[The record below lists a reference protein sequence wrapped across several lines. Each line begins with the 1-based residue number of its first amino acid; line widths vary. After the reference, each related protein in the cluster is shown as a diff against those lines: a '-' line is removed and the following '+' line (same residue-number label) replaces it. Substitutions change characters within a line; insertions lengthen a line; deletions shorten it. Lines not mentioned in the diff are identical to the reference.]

1 MKFCPQ
7 CGAQLPDDACFC
19 GNCGASCNPVQEP
32 PQPQAYTQPV
42 SPAPQPQPQYSAPQP
57 DYAQEADGTVRLCQD
72 GKYRWVYELNMWKN
86 TAILG
91 TLFKIFGFILLGV
104 WLLVGI
110 SSGFYDFGQITLIM
124 LAVFAGI
131 CVVGLLS
138 YGIVAL
144 IGGGK
149 YCVLFTMD
157 DTGLVHTQLPR
168 QFKKAQVAGWIAM
181 LAGVLAGNP
190 TAMGAGILAATRNS
204 LVSNFKNVRSIRPDP
219 ARNLIKVNGTLK
231 ANQVY
236 VDDAQFQFVLDFI
249 RSHCPNAK

>member
-7 CGAQLPDDACFC
+7 CGAQLPDDARFC
-19 GNCGASCNPVQEP
+19 GSCGASLDSVQEP
-32 PQPQAYTQPV
+32 PHPQAYTQPV
-42 SPAPQPQPQYSAPQP
+42 SPTPQPQPQYSAPQP

-91 TLFKIFGFILLGV
+91 TLFKIFGFILLGI
-104 WLLVGI
+104 WLLVGV

-157 DTGLVHTQLPR
+157 DTGLMHTQLPR

-204 LVSNFKNVRSIRPDP
+204 LVSNFRNVRSIRPIP
-219 ARNLIKVNGTLK
+219 PPHRA
-231 ANQVY
+231 
-236 VDDAQFQFVLDFI
+236 
-249 RSHCPNAK
+249 